1 MEPVTTTGI
10 IDMMYAHLVN
20 TDFVYD
26 NNLKVHRRRF
36 PKGSTGEFVVI
47 NTIGNQIIRTQVATV
62 NVNIYVPDQKVT
74 INGVAQRVSNE
85 TRLRALSEVAI
96 KEVSTFSGRRFFD
109 VTAEDVIEE
118 EEIEYSFVN
127 IKCQFYNY

>member
-10 IDMMYAHLVN
+10 IDAMYAHLMN
-20 TDFVYD
+20 TGFVYD
-26 NNLKVHRRRF
+26 NNLNVHRRKF

-96 KEVSTFSGRRFFD
+96 KEVSTFSGRHFFD

-118 EEIEYSFVN
+118 EEIEYSFIN

>member
-1 MEPVTTTGI
+1 
-10 IDMMYAHLVN
+10 MYQHLMSSNFVN
-20 TDFVYD
+20 D
-26 NNLKVHRRRF
+26 NNLNVHRRKF
-36 PKGSTGEFVVI
+36 PKGSTGEYVVI
-47 NTIGNQIIRTQVATV
+47 NTIGNQITGTQVATV

>member
-20 TDFVYD
+20 TAFVYD

-47 NTIGNQIIRTQVATV
+47 NTIGNQITGTQVATV

-96 KEVSTFSGRRFFD
+96 KEVSTFSGKHFCD
-109 VTAEDVIEE
+109 ATEESIIEE